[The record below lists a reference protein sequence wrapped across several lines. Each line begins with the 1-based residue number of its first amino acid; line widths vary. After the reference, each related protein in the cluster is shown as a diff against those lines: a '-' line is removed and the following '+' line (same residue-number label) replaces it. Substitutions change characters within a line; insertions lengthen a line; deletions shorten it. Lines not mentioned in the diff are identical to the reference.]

1 MDGLTYE
8 WTDSDGNP
16 VEGAGTT
23 SCTIGPVTEAETYH
37 LTVSDPYGNTA
48 CVNYD
53 IRIQNHLN
61 AYTKDKYGNET
72 QWNEVYIA
80 PNKTLDLNVTV
91 SADDMEGLTYEW
103 TDGDGNPVED
113 AGTTSCTVG
122 PVTKNERYSF
132 HVSDQYGNSASVY
145 FDVCVENH
153 LQAYTTYYDEDSEE
167 EQTATDRTIYV
178 APNESVDLNVTV
190 TADDMDS
197 LTYEWTDNDGNT
209 VEGAGA
215 TSCTVGPVTK
225 NGNYTF
231 TVYDQYGNSASVYFY
246 IRVQNHLEAYTTYT
260 EDGETQQTNYLT
272 LGVAPNASADLNVTV
287 SADDMEG
294 LTYEWTDSDGDPIE
308 GGDINSCTVGPVT
321 ERGSYYFNVFD
332 PYGNSSSVSFEVYVE
347 NHLTVYP
354 EGAEEGY
361 NRKTL
366 YAAPGQPLDL
376 NAIVSADET
385 ENLTYSWYIED
396 DPVDGNNQ
404 SSYTIDSVTYS
415 HTYKLKVED
424 PYGNSRE
431 AYFEVIVENNLH
443 AYAAGTD
450 EDGYKY
456 VAVTPGES
464 ADLKVIASADDM
476 SEVTYTWYYLDD
488 WELTNPIAGAVSD
501 TYHID
506 SVTQQQDYRCYVED
520 KYGNK
525 DDVIFY
531 VYAEN
536 HLRVYPE
543 GESEDSTEKEITVP
557 YGSSVDFNAIVDAD
571 DKTQLTY
578 EWRNDDGEII
588 EGNNTASFN
597 IDTVKYRQRY
607 EFRVSD
613 QYGNW
618 EHIYFVANVQNH
630 LNVYPQG
637 EDKDS
642 DSVDIYVPYGE
653 SADLKAA
660 LEADDQTQLEYR
672 WFDGNGNRVNPASP
686 LNCQTDP
693 IHDDEQYYISV
704 EDQYGNYD
712 IVYFNIYV
720 QNHLTA
726 YPEGESADS
735 DTTDIRIQTGKT
747 ADLKAI
753 VSADDKDGLIYEW
766 SKQEYDSELDDYYYD
781 TISGDNTDSYTTE
794 PLTKDQTYRLRI
806 SDKYNNSKDVFFN
819 VIIVGDLEK
828 QIISADETMSLPY
841 GSSGTIS
848 VSGAQGT
855 LNYTSS
861 NPSVASVD
869 STGKVT
875 ANKVGTAKITI
886 FAAATDTCSQSNEI
900 TVTVTVTGISIK
912 DAEVSGLE
920 DRTYNGEEQKQTPVV
935 KVASATLVEGT
946 DYTVSYK
953 NNTDAGKATVT
964 ITGKGNYTGTK
975 DSDFTINPASI
986 EDAEVSGLEDKTYN
1000 GEEQKQTPV
1009 VKVASATL
1017 TEGTDYTVSYKNNT
1031 NAGKATV
1038 TITGTGNYTG
1048 ELPVAEFT
1056 INPASIKDA
1065 EVTEIVD
1072 KIYNGQEQT
1081 QTPVVKVGSA
1091 TLKEGTD
1098 YTLTY
1103 DNNIELST
1111 DDNKASVTIT
1121 GIGNYTETVKRE
1133 FNISNKVSIETAEVE
1148 AITGLV
1154 YNGKE
1159 QKPTPVV
1166 KINSTPLKEGTD
1178 YTIDS
1183 YSNNT
1188 NAGTATMT
1196 ITGTGGYFNSK
1207 TIEFTINP
1215 APISSASIS
1224 GIANKTYNGKA
1235 QAQTPVVTFGSA
1247 TLKEKTD
1254 YTVSYK
1260 NNTNAG
1266 TATVTFTAVAKSN
1279 FTGTV
1284 NKTFTISKAA
1294 QSFTVRAA
1302 AAAINVGNTTRVT
1315 ASGAKENPKYT
1326 FTSSNTR
1333 IATVNTAGTV
1343 TGKAAGTVTITVNA
1357 GATANY
1363 NALSKTVNI
1372 TVNKVLKRPGYCH
1385 FIKWNNS
1392 KYTSCRIGWR
1402 KVDGADG
1409 YQTYLCW
1416 TNGSHASTT
1425 IVKSNVLYRNCTV
1438 HPQHVSQMKVRAFY
1452 MQNGQRKF
1460 GPWSNIEYI
1469 TPSPTKLT
1477 TRNVGTKNSPKI
1489 KASWNIIYGCNG
1501 YNVFITTNPNG
1512 KWYWN
1517 QSTSQKATA
1526 TSAVIDKCGGAKLKK
1541 NTRYYVR
1548 LVTRRKRHGV
1558 FCTVP
1563 MPASNTYVGSF
1574 IIK

>member
-1 MDGLTYE
+1 MI
-8 WTDSDGNP
+8 WTGSLMNGRT
-16 VEGAGTT
+16 A
-23 SCTIGPVTEAETYH
+23 
-37 LTVSDPYGNTA
+37 TVSDPYGNTA

-209 VEGAGA
+209 VEGAGT

-308 GGDINSCTVGPVT
+308 GGDINSCTIGPVT

-476 SEVTYTWYYLDD
+476 REVTYTWYYLDD

-618 EHIYFVANVQNH
+618 EHIYFVAHVQNH

-672 WFDGNGNRVNPASP
+672 WFDGNGHRVNPASP

-693 IHDDEQYYISV
+693 IHDHEQYYISV

-766 SKQEYDSELDDYYYD
+766 SKQEYDSELDEYYYD

-1357 GATANY
+1357 AATANY

-1416 TNGSHASTT
+1416 TSGSHASTT

-1501 YNVFITTNPNG
+1501 YNIFITTNPNG

-1563 MPASNTYVGSF
+1563 MPAKNTYVGSF

>member
-1 MDGLTYE
+1 T
-8 WTDSDGNP
+8 
-16 VEGAGTT
+16 
-23 SCTIGPVTEAETYH
+23 
-37 LTVSDPYGNTA
+37 
-48 CVNYD
+48 
-53 IRIQNHLN
+53 
-61 AYTKDKYGNET
+61 
-72 QWNEVYIA
+72 
-80 PNKTLDLNVTV
+80 
-91 SADDMEGLTYEW
+91 
-103 TDGDGNPVED
+103 
-113 AGTTSCTVG
+113 
-122 PVTKNERYSF
+122 
-132 HVSDQYGNSASVY
+132 
-145 FDVCVENH
+145 
-153 LQAYTTYYDEDSEE
+153 
-167 EQTATDRTIYV
+167 
-178 APNESVDLNVTV
+178 
-190 TADDMDS
+190 
-197 LTYEWTDNDGNT
+197 
-209 VEGAGA
+209 
-215 TSCTVGPVTK
+215 
-225 NGNYTF
+225 
-231 TVYDQYGNSASVYFY
+231 
-246 IRVQNHLEAYTTYT
+246 
-260 EDGETQQTNYLT
+260 
-272 LGVAPNASADLNVTV
+272 
-287 SADDMEG
+287 
-294 LTYEWTDSDGDPIE
+294 
-308 GGDINSCTVGPVT
+308 
-321 ERGSYYFNVFD
+321 
-332 PYGNSSSVSFEVYVE
+332 
-347 NHLTVYP
+347 
-354 EGAEEGY
+354 
-361 NRKTL
+361 
-366 YAAPGQPLDL
+366 
-376 NAIVSADET
+376 
-385 ENLTYSWYIED
+385 
-396 DPVDGNNQ
+396 
-404 SSYTIDSVTYS
+404 
-415 HTYKLKVED
+415 
-424 PYGNSRE
+424 
-431 AYFEVIVENNLH
+431 
-443 AYAAGTD
+443 
-450 EDGYKY
+450 
-456 VAVTPGES
+456 
-464 ADLKVIASADDM
+464 
-476 SEVTYTWYYLDD
+476 
-488 WELTNPIAGAVSD
+488 
-501 TYHID
+501 
-506 SVTQQQDYRCYVED
+506 
-520 KYGNK
+520 
-525 DDVIFY
+525 
-531 VYAEN
+531 
-536 HLRVYPE
+536 
-543 GESEDSTEKEITVP
+543 
-557 YGSSVDFNAIVDAD
+557 
-571 DKTQLTY
+571 
-578 EWRNDDGEII
+578 
-588 EGNNTASFN
+588 
-597 IDTVKYRQRY
+597 
-607 EFRVSD
+607 
-613 QYGNW
+613 
-618 EHIYFVANVQNH
+618 
-630 LNVYPQG
+630 
-637 EDKDS
+637 
-642 DSVDIYVPYGE
+642 
-653 SADLKAA
+653 
-660 LEADDQTQLEYR
+660 
-672 WFDGNGNRVNPASP
+672 
-686 LNCQTDP
+686 
-693 IHDDEQYYISV
+693 
-704 EDQYGNYD
+704 
-712 IVYFNIYV
+712 
-720 QNHLTA
+720 
-726 YPEGESADS
+726 
-735 DTTDIRIQTGKT
+735 
-747 ADLKAI
+747 
-753 VSADDKDGLIYEW
+753 
-766 SKQEYDSELDDYYYD
+766 
-781 TISGDNTDSYTTE
+781 
-794 PLTKDQTYRLRI
+794 
-806 SDKYNNSKDVFFN
+806 
-819 VIIVGDLEK
+819 
-828 QIISADETMSLPY
+828 
-841 GSSGTIS
+841 
-848 VSGAQGT
+848 
-855 LNYTSS
+855 
-861 NPSVASVD
+861 
-869 STGKVT
+869 
-875 ANKVGTAKITI
+875 
-886 FAAATDTCSQSNEI
+886 
-900 TVTVTVTGISIK
+900 
-912 DAEVSGLE
+912 
-920 DRTYNGEEQKQTPVV
+920 
-935 KVASATLVEGT
+935 EGT

-953 NNTDAGKATVT
+953 NNTDVGTATVTITGKGNYTGTKDSDFTINPASIEDAEVSGLEDKTYNGKQQEQTLVVKVGSVTLENKKDYTVSYDNNTNVGTATATITGTGNYTGELPAKEFTINPASIKDADVTGLEDKTYNGEEQKQAPVVKLGSTVLTEGTDYTVSYSDNVNAGKATLT

-1031 NAGKATV
+1031 NAGTATM
-1038 TITGTGNYTG
+1038 TITGKGNYTG
-1048 ELPVAEFT
+1048 TKDSDFT
-1056 INPASIKDA
+1056 INPASIEGALVADIDDMAYTGSELKPK
-1065 EVTEIVD
+1065 VTV
-1072 KIYNGQEQT
+1072 
-1081 QTPVVKVGSA
+1081 
-1091 TLKEGTD
+1091 TLEGTALVKDTDFTVD
-1098 YTLTY
+1098 YS
-1103 DNNIELST
+1103 NNTEKGT
-1111 DDNKASVTIT
+1111 ATATIT
-1121 GIGNYTETVKRE
+1121 GIGNYTGTVEKN
-1133 FNISNKVSIETAEVE
+1133 FTITDKISIETAEVE

-1196 ITGTGGYFNSK
+1196 ITGKGGYFNSK

-1326 FTSSNTR
+1326 FTSSNAR

-1357 GATANY
+1357 AATANY

-1517 QSTSQKATA
+1517 QSTSQKATS